1 MGATY
6 TRQSSAGI
14 TDGAVI
20 EASDLNDE
28 FDQLLA
34 AFVAAS
40 GHTHDGTDAE
50 GGPVTKLLGN
60 TLTFGAAT
68 AGTDI
73 TITFDGETSD
83 GVLYW
88 MEDEDHFKFADDI
101 VVDSTKRLYFNDEG
115 GEYIYGD
122 GTDLYLTSGADIN
135 IPANI
140 GMTFGNDGEKIE
152 GDGTDLTITGNT
164 INLTATTDVALAVNT
179 GLLLAGTEKI
189 ESDGTDLSITV
200 GAGGDINIGSDI
212 GVTFGDDGEKIEGD
226 GTDLTITSSG
236 VLNIAA
242 GGTTNQIKVSDGSIL
257 PITDNDID
265 LGSSSYQFKDAYI
278 NGTLEADA
286 ITIGGT
292 AIGSIYGAVA
302 GSSSIVTTGA
312 LDSGS
317 ITSGFGAIDNGT
329 SGIRT
334 NTFTAETSIVPDA
347 SGGADLGSASAE
359 WGDFYI
365 ADDKYINFGSD
376 QNILV
381 GYDETTTDSLRIA
394 ATEGAGL
401 AITLMADEGDDAGDE
416 WKLNIADG
424 GTITLGNDIASAGS
438 YVTHLTLTPNSTVTS
453 SNLSLAGSLTLGSV
467 AAAGTD
473 TDKFLVLDG
482 SGNVDYRTG
491 TQVLSDIGGGT
502 GTAALTGSTDN
513 TIVTVTGANAIAGE
527 ANLTFDGTDF
537 LVAST
542 GKVGVRDSAIYLY
555 SSADGQGDLVADSVL
570 QVTAPTVNIE
580 GSTAI
585 TLESDAITFG
595 ENGDTDIALT
605 FNANSADGVLTWMED
620 EDYFQFSDDILMAT
634 TEKVQFRDTGLYI
647 SSNAD
652 GDLDV
657 VSDGTAVDSINLE
670 SGGGITLD
678 AGTASSG
685 IVYEDD
691 GTEMLRIHNSSSDV
705 IIEAKVQDKDIIFK
719 GDDGGSGVTALT
731 LDMSA
736 GGIATFSAAANVT
749 QQAITS
755 SSNAVAWDASD
766 KPNAYHITT
775 ENTTF
780 SAPSNAVEG
789 AFICLEINYNGSH
802 TIGWNT
808 VFEFAASTEPT
819 ETATDAKTD
828 IHVFRYNGAV
838 WQEVGR
844 TMNLSE
850 S

>member
-20 EASDLNDE
+20 EASDLNNE

-40 GHTHDGTDAE
+40 GHTHDGTAAE

-73 TITFDGETSD
+73 TVTFDGETSD

-101 VVDSTKRLYFNDEG
+101 VVDSSKKLYFYDEG
-115 GEYIYGD
+115 GEYISGD
-122 GTDLYLTSGADIN
+122 GTDLNLVSGADIN
-135 IPANI
+135 IPSSI
-140 GMTFGNDGEKIE
+140 GLTFGDDGEKIE

-212 GVTFGDDGEKIEGD
+212 GMTFGDDGEKIEGD
-226 GTDLTITSSG
+226 GTDLTIASSG

-242 GGTTNQIKVSDGSIL
+242 GGATNQIKVSDGSIL

-265 LGSSSYQFKDAYI
+265 LGSASYQFKDAYI

-292 AIGSIYGAVA
+292 AIGSIYGVIA

-334 NTFTAETSIVPDA
+334 NTFTAETSIIPDA

-467 AAAGTD
+467 AAAGSD

-482 SGNVDYRTG
+482 SGNIDYRTG

-652 GDLDV
+652 GDLDI
-657 VSDGTAVDSINLE
+657 VSDGTGVDSINLE
-670 SGGGITLD
+670 SSGGITLD

-685 IVYEDD
+685 IIYEDD

-705 IIEAKVQDKDIIFK
+705 VIEAKVQDKDIIFK

-736 GGIATFSAAANVT
+736 GGIATFSAAANVA

-755 SSNAVAWDASD
+755 SSNAIAWDASD

-775 ENTTF
+775 ENTTL
-780 SAPSNAVEG
+780 SAPTNAVEG
-789 AFICLEINYNGSH
+789 AFICIEINFNGSH
-802 TIGWNT
+802 TFSWNAI
-808 VFEFAASTEPT
+808 FNFAADTAPT
-819 ETATDAKTD
+819 TTDTDAKTD
-828 IHVFRYNGAV
+828 IFVFRYNGAI

-844 TMNLSE
+844 TLNIPE